1 MKRLVLSVIMVL
13 LLASPTFAQEKSKD
27 IKYLE
32 HMRALFVEAA
42 QVSSIFM
49 EENPK
54 SSYASKDLVES
65 ATKLAVMQD
74 FLLGMAGEDVMFTE
88 TEDLI
93 KEFKKSQQ
101 ESK

>member
-13 LLASPTFAQEKSKD
+13 LLASPAFAQEKSKD

-42 QVSSIFM
+42 QLSSIFI
-49 EENPK
+49 EENLK
-54 SSYASKDLVES
+54 SSYASKDIVRVTVE
-65 ATKLAVMQD
+65 LAIMED
-74 FLLGMAGEDVMFTE
+74 FKLGMAGEEVMFTE

>member
-13 LLASPTFAQEKSKD
+13 LLASPAFAQEKSAD

-42 QVSSIFM
+42 QVSSIFI
-49 EENPK
+49 EENPN
-54 SSYASKDLVES
+54 SPYVNGNMVEFS
-65 ATKLAVMQD
+65 TKLAIMED
-74 FLLGMAGEDVMFTE
+74 FLLGMAGEEIMFTE

>member
-13 LLASPTFAQEKSKD
+13 LLASPAFAQEKSAD

-54 SSYASKDLVES
+54 SSYASKDLVRAS
-65 ATKLAVMQD
+65 ATLAVMQD